1 MEKVSVFLSI
11 TGLVWCALFALIMIG
26 VVFLIKR
33 NSEREYDTNN
43 KLFLILY
50 IITMILIIMAI
61 PAAVI
66 VGVLVALKER
76 MKQIEGGEEDEARK
90 Y

>member
-1 MEKVSVFLSI
+1 MVCCPIPFPML
-11 TGLVWCALFALIMIG
+11 
-26 VVFLIKR
+26 
-33 NSEREYDTNN
+33 
-43 KLFLILY
+43 
-50 IITMILIIMAI
+50 LIIMAI

-66 VGVLVALKER
+66 IGVLLALKER

>member
-50 IITMILIIMAI
+50 IITMILIIMEFILQNAI
-61 PAAVI
+61 PMYEKAKLYPLISSINV
-66 VGVLVALKER
+66 
-76 MKQIEGGEEDEARK
+76 
-90 Y
+90 